1 MWLDVVQICLA
12 VMTMYMLVV
21 YQKFTDKVAKREDPF
36 SNGVMLS
43 IIIFI
48 VVIQKYIVES
58 WLE

>member
-58 WLE
+58 WLV